1 VQVEA
6 VRNMTQVI
14 NGHDISVEIIEGGA
28 VIGVDSLRF
37 IVLKA
42 SSV

>member
-1 VQVEA
+1 
-6 VRNMTQVI
+6 MTQFI

-28 VIGVDSLRF
+28 VVGVDSLRF

-42 SSV
+42 PSI